1 MKFGISPT
9 ARITFGVV
17 SFTLSLI
24 LVADFIGMTPD
35 GERDAIKQ
43 RQHFVE
49 MLTVQLSIAAT
60 KNNSGALQSLLWT
73 AAQRNDDVVSAAI
86 RRRDKVLLARY
97 GEHEKH
103 WENFAGV
110 NTATQMHLPVM
121 NGNRSVAQLEV
132 VFKAIGD
139 KWLFGIPVGTLSAL
153 LIFVLVAGSLGYWLL
168 IRRSLMYL
176 DPSSVVPGRV
186 RTALD
191 VLASGVLILDEKERI
206 VMANAVFGKKVRR
219 PVDSLIGSQPSKL
232 DWCSPHSDS
241 LDEELPWIDSMNN
254 GVERAGVMLKL
265 KVDESSE
272 RIFLVNSS
280 PILDE
285 NDRRRGVMVG
295 FDDVS
300 DLEAK
305 NKMLH
310 DMLNELEQA
319 KDKVDKKNEELHHL
333 ATRDPLTGCYNRRA
347 LNDKF
352 DEAMQQALASN
363 EPLSCIMTDIDHFKG
378 VNDTY
383 GHGVGDSIIKMV
395 ANTLNAT
402 VREGDVVGRYGG
414 EEFCIMLPGIGVFEA
429 KKISERCRQ
438 GIEVQSCED
447 VKVTSSFGVSALSFG
462 AKNIEELINQAD
474 EALYVS
480 KDNGR
485 NRVTGWSRS
494 GATDAPMG
502 EDVAAG

>member
-1 MKFGISPT
+1 MQFRISPA
-9 ARITFGVV
+9 ARITFGIV
-17 SFTLSLI
+17 SLTLSLI
-24 LVADFIGMTPD
+24 LIADFFGMTPD

-60 KNNSGALQSLLWT
+60 KNNSQALQSLLWT
-73 AAQRNDDVVSAAI
+73 AAQRNEEVVSAAI
-86 RRRDKVLLARY
+86 RRRDKVLLARF
-97 GEHEKH
+97 GEHDKH

-110 NTATQMHLPVM
+110 NTSTQMHLPIM
-121 NGNRSVAQLEV
+121 NGNRSIAQLEV
-132 VFKAIGD
+132 VFKTIGK

-153 LIFVLVAGSLGYWLL
+153 LIFVLVAGSLAYWLL

-191 VLASGVLILDEKERI
+191 VLASGVLILDERERI
-206 VMANAVFGKKVRR
+206 VMANAVFSKKVRM
-219 PVDSLIGSQPSKL
+219 PVERLIGTQPSSL
-232 DWCSPHSDS
+232 NWCSPHSDS
-241 LDEELPWIDSMNN
+241 LNEELPWIDSMNN

-280 PILDE
+280 PITDE
-285 NDRRRGVMVG
+285 NDKRRGVMIG

-319 KDKVDKKNEELHHL
+319 KDKVDKKNEELHYL

-347 LNDKF
+347 LNGKF
-352 DEAMQQALASN
+352 SEAMQYAQAN
-363 EPLSCIMTDIDHFKG
+363 NKPLSCIMTDIDHFKR

-395 ANTLNAT
+395 ANTLNSA
-402 VREGDVVGRYGG
+402 VREDDVVGRYGG

-429 KKISERCRQ
+429 KKIAERCRR
-438 GIEVQSCED
+438 GIEAENCEN
-447 VKVTSSFGVSALSFG
+447 VKVTSSFGVSSLSFG
-462 AKNIEELINQAD
+462 AKNVEEMINQSD

-480 KDNGR
+480 KENGR
-485 NRVTGWSRS
+485 NKVTGWKKS
-494 GATDAPMG
+494 DAG
-502 EDVAAG
+502 GVEEDVASA